1 MTLEDRDEI
10 DDNEDKRTDNNECTS
25 QCGDNFNTLEA
36 EASAFVIIFAVLSRW
51 VVEKLRLQCV
61 EVVVSKNPTKTK
73 HLEQVGSR
81 IETHS
86 AIFNTSEN

>member
-1 MTLEDRDEI
+1 MTFEDRDEM
-10 DDNEDKRTDNNECTS
+10 DDNEDKRTVNNERTP

-61 EVVVSKNPTKTK
+61 EEVVSKNPMKTK
-73 HLEQVGSR
+73 HLEQVGFR
-81 IETHS
+81 IEIHS